1 MRAAVAAIL
10 LPFVA
15 ASALLDPRNGH
26 CGGDNCARQVTGT
39 RDGLSPASSRRTD
52 CSSFMKTTVIP
63 DVTTVIVTVTI
74 DLGQEPAAPAK
85 TKAINNHN
93 HNNSKR
99 GVEVRAATTIQA
111 PSVVPAYAPACDN
124 ASRYSSACACWGITP
139 VVSTAPA
146 PTTTL
151 TVTTTSDFCQEL

>member
-63 DVTTVIVTVTI
+63 DATYVRTLPLPSSPFLPQRSH
-74 DLGQEPAAPAK
+74 LGLFPPSLWESSK
-85 TKAINNHN
+85 TKGGPMMVLFF
-93 HNNSKR
+93 SFSF
-99 GVEVRAATTIQA
+99 TFFFFSFFFS
-111 PSVVPAYAPACDN
+111 PLL
-124 ASRYSSACACWGITP
+124 SRRHS
-139 VVSTAPA
+139 
-146 PTTTL
+146 L
-151 TVTTTSDFCQEL
+151 TRSLQHRNCYCYY